1 MARKKYGIMLGLLG
15 GLATTTAM
23 AQSTNPSTSDD
34 WLWDSSKVSSS
45 KLAQHNAW
53 VANQDPFPAKPRNMW
68 EFGIGVG
75 PSLAFTPIDPQ
86 IGYGASASLRKAI
99 SHVFSLRAQYNYG
112 IYKGLDYRVRSS
124 KYLPGNLQYAYN
136 SKGGNS
142 YVANYKAVVQ
152 QASIDA
158 IVSLNSISSYR
169 GNPKIDAYLLAGYS
183 FLWGSSNINLYNAQG
198 GVYSS
203 WNNIP
208 DGTTL
213 AAMGSSKSA
222 VKDAF
227 KNGQSNSFL
236 SNKSAADGQYET
248 SLTSQY
254 DAHGNVVGDKGSSI
268 KKHGVDFGGGLA
280 FKVSPRFN
288 IGIEQKFTYAF
299 DNGQFSGVI
308 TGPNTRNTL
317 LSNTQLRFNF
327 NLGSSSRRVEP
338 LWWINPNNYIYN
350 ELNVPKHMKIVLP
363 DADGDGVPDA
373 WDQEPNTPAGA
384 PVDTHGRALDTDGD
398 GVPDYRDKQKITP
411 PNWFPVDADGV
422 GTEPEP
428 ACCKELRDKLANYTP
443 ATSACAITSLP
454 SVQFTKGSVKLSK
467 AAQASLASVAA
478 QLNASPNCKAKVIGY
493 GASNKKAQQLS
504 WDRVNSVI
512 KYLVEKQGISE
523 SRLLFYYGQDGDA
536 NTVDLQGTTEE
547 GPNTVPAPHPNLQKS
562 K

>member
-53 VANQDPFPAKPRNMW
+53 VANQDPYPAKPRNMW

-75 PSLAFTPIDPQ
+75 PTLAFTPIDPQ

-99 SHVFSLRAQYNYG
+99 SHVFSLRAQYGYS
-112 IYKGLDYRVRSS
+112 IYKGLDFRARSAT
-124 KYLPGNLQYAYN
+124 YLPSALRQSYTG
-136 SKGGNS
+136 KS
-142 YVANYKAVVQ
+142 YVANFKAVYQ

-158 IVSLNSISSYR
+158 IISLNSISSYR
-169 GNPKIDAYLLAGYS
+169 GNPKMDVYLLAGYS
-183 FLWGSSNINLYNAQG
+183 FLWGSSNINLYNGTG
-198 GVYSS
+198 GLYS
-203 WNNIP
+203 WAGDADNTPI
-208 DGTTL
+208 D
-213 AAMGSSKSA
+213 KST
-222 VKDAF
+222 VKDEL
-227 KNGQSNSFL
+227 KSGQKNSFL
-236 SNKSAADGQYET
+236 SNKSASDGQYET
-248 SLTSQY
+248 SLTNRNSSH
-254 DAHGNVVGDKGSSI
+254 DNVIGSGPSI
-268 KKHGVDFGGGLA
+268 KRHGADFGGGIA

-288 IGIEQKFTYAF
+288 IGIEQKFTYVF
-299 DNGQFSGVI
+299 DNGDISGVVVQASQK
-308 TGPNTRNTL
+308 NTL
-317 LSNTQLRFNF
+317 LSNTQVRFNF
-327 NLGSSSRRVEP
+327 NLGSSSKRIEP
-338 LWWINPNNYIYN
+338 LWWVNPNNYIYN
-350 ELNVPKHMKIVLP
+350 ELNVPKHMKISLP
-363 DADGDGVPDA
+363 DADGDGVTDA
-373 WDQEPNTPAGA
+373 LDQEPNTPAGA
-384 PVDTHGRALDTDGD
+384 PVDSHGRALDTDGD

-411 PNWFPVDADGV
+411 PSWFPVDADGV

-428 ACCKELRDKLANYTP
+428 ACCKELRDKIANLKVAPENT
-443 ATSACAITSLP
+443 CAITSLP
-454 SVQFTKGSVKLSK
+454 SVQFEKGSVKLSK

-478 QLNASPNCKAKVIGY
+478 QLNANPSCKAKVIGY

-504 WDRVNSVI
+504 WDRVNGVI

-536 NTVDLQGTTEE
+536 NTVDLQGTTED